1 MNIEDYKKLQEAIE
15 RGKKVVRKPNVNAK
29 QVDESKVSVTTIQ
42 IKPISVND
50 CWQGRRFKTPHY
62 KDYEAEVLA
71 KLPKFTMPEAPLMI
85 NLEFGFSNSVSDIDN
100 PIKPTLDILQKKYKF
115 NDKSIYELRVIKK
128 VVKKGGEYFSFNIEC
143 LKK

>member
-1 MNIEDYKKLQEAIE
+1 MTIDDYKKLQEAIE
-15 RGKKVVRKPNVNAK
+15 KGKNVVRRPKESNVVIK
-29 QVDESKVSVTTIQ
+29 SSVTTIQ

-71 KLPKFTMPEAPLMI
+71 KLPNFTMPEAPLTI

-115 NDKSIYELRVIKK
+115 NDKSIYELKVIKK
-128 VVKKGGEYFSFNIEC
+128 VVKKGEEYFSFNIES
-143 LKK
+143 LNK